1 MEEGITCRSLCALAG
16 MAMRDVIVVGNVV
29 VTFVV
34 DVIWCNRV
42 VLRS

>member
-1 MEEGITCRSLCALAG
+1 MEEVIASQSLCALAG
-16 MAMRDVIVVGNVV
+16 MAMPDVIVVGYMV